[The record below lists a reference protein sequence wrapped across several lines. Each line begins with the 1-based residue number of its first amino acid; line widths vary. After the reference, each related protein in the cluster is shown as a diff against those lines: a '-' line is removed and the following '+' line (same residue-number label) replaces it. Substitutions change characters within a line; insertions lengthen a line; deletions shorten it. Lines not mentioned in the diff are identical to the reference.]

1 MRKNERRGAH
11 RAACVAA
18 ALSACLLLSGCA
30 AASADD
36 DGAEQ
41 RDFEQVADTPGD
53 SGEMAEGSAPAA
65 PAEQP
70 AAEADR
76 EAQPEPAPADAA
88 GGYDEELNNN
98 PAYLDHGRFVQG
110 DREGLNSFD
119 GTYEFNGR
127 EETYYA
133 NRAVYDDQLWVDEE
147 GFFRTDDGKYV
158 VASSD
163 YKKGAVIE
171 ISRGEAVVM
180 DDGGDP
186 GNVDVPVTWGRDG
199 E

>member
-1 MRKNERRGAH
+1 MRKNERRGAR
-11 RAACVAA
+11 RAAYAA
-18 ALSACLLLSGCA
+18 AVLTACLLLSGCA

-41 RDFEQVADTPGD
+41 LDFEQVADTPGD
-53 SGEMAEGSAPAA
+53 SGEMAEEPAPAA

-70 AAEADR
+70 AAETDR
-76 EAQPEPAPADAA
+76 QAQPDPAPADAA
-88 GGYDEELNNN
+88 GGYNEELNNN

-110 DREGLNSFD
+110 DRE
-119 GTYEFNGR
+119 
-127 EETYYA
+127 ETYYA
-133 NRAVYDDQLWVDEE
+133 NRAVYDDQLWVDED

-163 YKKGAVIE
+163 HEKGAVIE

-180 DDGGDP
+180 DDGCDP
-186 GNVDVPVTWGRDG
+186 GTVDVHVTWGRDG

>member
-1 MRKNERRGAH
+1 MRKNERIGAR

-18 ALSACLLLSGCA
+18 ALTACLLLSGCA

-41 RDFEQVADTPGD
+41 RDFERVADTPGD
-53 SGEMAEGSAPAA
+53 GGARGEGSAPAA

-88 GGYDEELNNN
+88 GGYDDDLNNN

-119 GTYEFNGR
+119 GVYDYKGHH
-127 EETYYA
+127 ETYYA
-133 NRAVYDDQLWVDEE
+133 NHAVYDDQLWVDED
-147 GFFRTDDGKYV
+147 GFFRDDQGRYV

-163 YKKGAVIE
+163 YAEGTEIE
-171 ISRGEAVVM
+171 ISQGTAVVM
-180 DDGGDP
+180 DSGPESGT
-186 GNVDVPVTWGRDG
+186 VDVHTTWGRYV
-199 E
+199 